1 MTANKQRLFSE
12 IFNEQDFL
20 AFDKDIR
27 EALEET
33 AELQYV
39 VEPRITGVE
48 AILIYEQG
56 TLKSV
61 TDQAGPVTPSVKTI
75 LTVPLTFIPL
85 RKETPVPSCLEI
97 VADIYM
103 EEAAFAQ
110 LNQEM
115 RMKHLATFSDPR
127 AAVEDSLHQTDAR
140 ISAKRPMNYFC
151 SGIGKKAE
159 VKGATHYE
167 IRLALQELGLRVNRP
182 HIQLRHGMREVID
195 HCRSLRAEA
204 GNFPY
209 PVEGALIRVNSLD
222 LQERLSRI
230 SGHRTG
236 TAVFRF

>member
-1 MTANKQRLFSE
+1 MTANKQRLISE
-12 IFNEQDFL
+12 IFNEQDLL
-20 AFDKDIR
+20 AFDKDIK
-27 EALEET
+27 ELLEET

-48 AILIYEQG
+48 VILIYEQG
-56 TLKSV
+56 ALKSV

-85 RKETPVPSCLEI
+85 RKETPVPDWLEI

-115 RMKHLATFSDPR
+115 RRKNLATFSDPR

-151 SGIGKKAE
+151 SGIGEKAE

-167 IRLALQELGLRVNRP
+167 LRLALQELGLRVNRP

-195 HCRSLRAEA
+195 QCRHLRAEA

-222 LQERLSRI
+222 LQERLSRT